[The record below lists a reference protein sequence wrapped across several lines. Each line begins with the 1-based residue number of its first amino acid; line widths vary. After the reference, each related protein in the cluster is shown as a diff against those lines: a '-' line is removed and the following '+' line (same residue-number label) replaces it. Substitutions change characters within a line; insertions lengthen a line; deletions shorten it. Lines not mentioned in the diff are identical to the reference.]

1 MTSNESEI
9 FISWLESRGLD
20 PRHYLR
26 HGTFS
31 DNFVLKDKETYEIFL
46 AKNDGKTF
54 LPGIEI
60 ETRKVKNLKIS
71 IDFSKHKKFRVLK
84 HITEKWYLIG
94 SFNEKLTTLSNHQM
108 IKLLGDHFE
117 EEYYNKI
124 YTKEK
129 ALRSSGL

>member
-1 MTSNESEI
+1 MTSSESEI

-20 PRHYLR
+20 PRHHLR

-31 DNFVLKDKETYEIFL
+31 DNFVVKDKETYEIFL

-54 LPGIEI
+54 LPGVEI
-60 ETRKVKNLKIS
+60 ETRRVKNLKIAV
-71 IDFSKHKKFRVLK
+71 DFSKHKKFRILK
-84 HITEKWYLIG
+84 HFTEKWYLIG

-129 ALRSSGL
+129 ALRSSSV